1 MKASHSVEGNKL
13 SWVKKELDEL
23 LKDARLAL
31 QDYIEEDHD
40 VYQLDEV
47 VALLRQAGG
56 TLQMVEVKGAAILS
70 REMVDLTI
78 ALKEGKVEQRDEAFE
93 QLLSSVMKLQDYLDH
108 VEAGNRDV
116 PAVLLPLLND
126 MRSARGADPMTGKV
140 LFFPE
145 LGDIDP
151 DIDTGTI
158 GDIQADFPALR
169 QTFQVGLLGWFRG
182 DDAKGNLARML
193 TVTARLY
200 RDAETPAARR
210 LWAAS
215 SALTEALAMEGLEA
229 GVTVKNLLGRV
240 DREIRELIDVGEAGV
255 DDALREDLIKNL
267 LYYVA
272 QADERGRFVSAVK
285 AQFSLS
291 QVLPDEQ
298 ELEKVR
304 ERLSGPGAEVLAAV
318 SDAVREDLAEV
329 KDNLEIFFAQGQKN
343 TGDLDAVI
351 MRLHRIA
358 DTLGMLGLGTARE
371 KVMNQADIV
380 NQIVSGESGSS
391 EIAIMN
397 MATVVINVESALD
410 DFVSFR
416 SPQDEAAGDVFS
428 TGVLPPAE
436 VLKLRET
443 LVGEVLHDIETIK
456 DSIIEYTSAPDQKE
470 RLGAV
475 PVTLDNLSG
484 ALVVANAQ
492 AVAPLLKSIR
502 DYVSERILEGGET
515 PDPLALE
522 HLADAVSSA
531 EYYIESLKNQ
541 GRSIDAILEPGES
554 GMARLG
560 YPVQAVPLSNQEV
573 EEAPS
578 VLDLPYDST
587 GTFGDVVALE
597 DEVKKTVVPLT
608 PQESASEE
616 MLVVATD
623 TGVGDTKASG
633 APGDEY
639 RDLVVLEKGADD
651 EILEIFLEEADEVV
665 GQVVE
670 LFPEWRRDTDDDET
684 LVTIR
689 RMFHTLKGSG
699 RMVGAGVIAEFSWAY
714 ENLIN
719 RVLDNTVAPG
729 PELMEAM
736 TSAVDMLPQL
746 VEQIKGEGEPDKDV
760 FFMMAVAHALSK
772 PGTPVPEQ
780 EPAGEVAG
788 RGPEGPAEAEEAW
801 EALKEVFGGDVGEV
815 KTEVSEPAAEEGE
828 EPVERKAKDKAK
840 AKGKLKGKAKAKAK
854 PKGKAKAKAKA
865 SPVVDET
872 PQPADRVVEVDL
884 QPFAEPPILERPE
897 PEVVSGAEEVELP
910 LVAEGGFD
918 PELLEIFLTEATQHQ
933 RDFDSL
939 IQASVKQR
947 ARLPLSDEL
956 LRAVHTLNG
965 SARTTGVPAI
975 HELCSPLEAYLQSRK
990 QKFATV
996 GEPAFETVEA
1006 VATEIGRV
1014 LGVLRDA
1021 PANVSVDGEL
1031 RARIDTMAE
1040 EMIRSVEGA
1049 AAPVEDA
1056 AVALPE
1062 PPVVTECVMPAA
1074 TLPGTPDMPGE
1085 QDQELAELFLEEAT
1099 DVMEVGDRA
1108 LQAWS
1113 ENADDREAV
1122 TELQRQLHT
1131 LKGGARMVGYPK
1143 SIGDLSHALES
1154 MIVEVADGR
1163 LSGGREMFDMMH
1175 RSFDRISD
1183 MLDHARQ
1190 GQPVYADAALIAE
1203 IAGLRGETE
1212 PAEAQGPLPD
1222 MPGEQDQE
1230 LAELFLEEAT
1240 DLMEVGDRALQAW
1253 SEKTDDREA
1262 VTELQ
1267 RQLHTLKGG
1276 ARMVGY
1282 PKSIGDL
1289 SHALESMIVEVA
1301 EGRLSGNSDMFGLL
1315 RRAFDG
1321 ISDMLDQA
1329 RQGNPVYPA
1338 VGILEEIARLR
1349 GEEPVFEPAPVQ
1361 QGPEVQEAPPVAGTP
1376 RSPQPSAPQ
1385 EVIRVKSDLLDNLV
1399 NNAGEVNIYHSRLEQ
1414 QISSFGFN
1422 LWELEQTVERLRKQ
1436 LRQMDIETET
1446 QILYRYDQDPQ
1457 KPGHEAD
1464 FDPLELDRYS
1474 TLQQLSRSLGESVN
1488 DLISIKDMLR
1498 DVVRDSETLL
1508 LQQSR
1513 VSTDLQEGLMRTRMV
1528 QFAGL
1533 APRLRRVARQT
1544 AHELGKKVDVH
1555 IMGETN
1561 ELDRSVLDR
1570 MVAPLEH
1577 MIRNSISHGLEIPE
1591 KRRKAGKPETGNVRI
1606 SVDRDGAEIV
1616 VRVADD
1622 GGGIDLEAVRAKA
1635 YKQGLIG
1642 DSDKLSNHDVMQLI
1656 LESGFS
1662 TAGEVT
1668 QIAGRGVGMDVV
1680 VSEIKQLNG
1689 TLTIDSTR
1697 GVGTVFT
1704 VRLPFT
1710 LAINQALLVQLGEDV
1725 FAVPLTSIEG
1735 IVRISAEDLGDR
1747 YEQEGAIYEYAGNAY
1762 ELKYLGTVLG
1772 LHQPDLSDPSRM
1784 YPVLLVRSGDFRAGL
1799 QVDGLIGNREVVVK
1813 SLGPQV
1819 SKARGISGAT
1829 ILGDGRVVLI
1839 LDVAGLVRVG
1849 AGVKFDYISDRPPV
1863 VSEVQT
1869 IMVIDDSITI
1879 RKVTS
1884 RMLERNNFAVMTA
1897 KDGVDAVSQ
1906 LQEQKPD
1913 LMLMDIEM
1921 PRMDG
1926 YELATHVR
1934 NNPDLKDIPI
1944 IMITSRTG
1952 QKHRQR
1958 AENIGV
1964 NKYLGKPYQ
1973 ESDLLGSIKE
1983 LL

>member
-1 MKASHSVEGNKL
+1 MKASQSVEGNKL
-13 SWVKKELDEL
+13 IWVKKELDGL

-40 VYQLDEV
+40 VYRLDEV
-47 VALLRQAGG
+47 VALLRQASG

-70 REMVDLTI
+70 REIVDLTV
-78 ALKEGKVEQRDEAFE
+78 ALKAGKVEQRDEAFE
-93 QLLSSVMKLQDYLDH
+93 QLLGSVMKLQDYLDH

-116 PAVLLPLLND
+116 PVVLLPILND

-145 LGDIDP
+145 LADVDP
-151 DIDTGTI
+151 EIDTGSI
-158 GDIQADFPALR
+158 GDVRGDLPALR
-169 QTFQVGLLGWFRG
+169 QAFQVGLLGWFKG
-182 DDAKGNLARML
+182 YDAKGNLARML

-200 RDAETPAARR
+200 RDVATAAARR

-215 SALTEALAMEGLEA
+215 SALIEALALNGLEA
-229 GVTVKNLLGRV
+229 SVTVKNLLGRV
-240 DREIRELIDVGEAGV
+240 DREIKQLIDAGEVEIGGEQH
-255 DDALREDLIKNL
+255 EDLLKNL

-272 QADERGRFVSAVK
+272 QAEDRGRFVSAIK
-285 AQFSLS
+285 TQFSLN
-291 QVLPDEQ
+291 QVLPDER

-304 ERLSGPGAEVLAAV
+304 ERLSGPGVEVLAAV

-329 KDNLEIFFAQGQKN
+329 KDNLEIFLAHGQKN
-343 TGDLDAVI
+343 TGELDAVI

-358 DTLGMLGLGTARE
+358 DTLGMLGLETARD

-380 NQIVSGESGSS
+380 NRIVSGESDSS

-410 DFVSFR
+410 DYVSFR
-416 SPQDEAAGDVFS
+416 PSQGEADDSAFS
-428 TGVLPPAE
+428 TGVLPFAE

-443 LVGEVLHDIETIK
+443 LVGEVLQDFEVIK
-456 DSIIEYTSAPDQKE
+456 EAIIEYISAPDQHQ
-470 RLGAV
+470 RLNDV
-475 PVTLDNLSG
+475 PALLNSLSG
-484 ALVVANAQ
+484 ALVMANAQ
-492 AVAPLLKSIR
+492 AAAPLMKSIR
-502 DYVSERILEGGET
+502 DYVNERILQGEEI

-531 EYYIESLKNQ
+531 EYFVESLKKQ
-541 GRSIDAILEPGES
+541 GRSIDAILEPGEI

-560 YPVQAVPLSNQEV
+560 YPVRSAAPRVHEAEESATDLSSGLIEALDDIANLA
-573 EEAPS
+573 EEA
-578 VLDLPYDST
+578 
-587 GTFGDVVALE
+587 GE
-597 DEVKKTVVPLT
+597 TVVFRPAAVDNDLLVQA
-608 PQESASEE
+608 QEPFAGEPA
-616 MLVVATD
+616 VA
-623 TGVGDTKASG
+623 G

-639 RDLVVLEKGADD
+639 RDLVVLEEGADE

-670 LFPEWRRDTDDDET
+670 LFPQWRRNTDDSET
-684 LVTIR
+684 MVTIR

-699 RMVGAGVIAEFSWAY
+699 RMIGAGVIAEFSWAF

-719 RVLDNTVAPG
+719 RVLDNTAAPG
-729 PELMEAM
+729 PELLEVLAD
-736 TSAVDMLPQL
+736 AVEVFPQL
-746 VEQIKGEGEPDKDV
+746 VEQIKGRGKPDKDV
-760 FFMMAVAHALSK
+760 FYMMAVAHALSR
-772 PGTPVPEQ
+772 PGTPVPERAAVTVAEETETRAEVPPQ
-780 EPAGEVAG
+780 AEKTWETLEEVLGTEAMDLGESQVEIPEPAA
-788 RGPEGPAEAEEAW
+788 AEEA
-801 EALKEVFGGDVGEV
+801 
-815 KTEVSEPAAEEGE
+815 
-828 EPVERKAKDKAK
+828 EPVGSK
-840 AKGKLKGKAKAKAK
+840 AKGEKGKTKAR
-854 PKGKAKAKAKA
+854 GK
-865 SPVVDET
+865 SEPI
-872 PQPADRVVEVDL
+872 VEV
-884 QPFAEPPILERPE
+884 PE
-897 PEVVSGAEEVELP
+897 AGAEKVEVTE
-910 LVAEGGFD
+910 ADESAFD
-918 PELLEIFLTEATQHQ
+918 TELLDIFLTEATQHQ

-939 IQASVKQR
+939 VQASARQR

-965 SARTTGVPAI
+965 SARATGVPAI
-975 HELCSPLEAYLQSRK
+975 HELCSPLEAYLQARRQTYS
-990 QKFATV
+990 TV
-996 GEPAFETVEA
+996 DESAFEL
-1006 VATEIGRV
+1006 VAATAAEVGRV
-1014 LGVLRDA
+1014 LALLKENPVGV
-1021 PANVSVDGEL
+1021 PVDEEL
-1031 RARIDTMAE
+1031 RIRIDTMAE
-1040 EMIRSVEGA
+1040 EMIRSQEAVVAPPSEEAVEPRLAEAVAPPLEEKEVLTGIEVPEEAVVPAA
-1049 AAPVEDA
+1049 AAPGVW
-1056 AVALPE
+1056 
-1062 PPVVTECVMPAA
+1062 
-1074 TLPGTPDMPGE
+1074 DMPGE
-1085 QDQELAELFLEEAT
+1085 QDQELAELFLEEAN
-1099 DVMEVGDRA
+1099 DVMEAGDRA
-1108 LQAWS
+1108 LQTWS
-1113 ENADDREAV
+1113 ANTADREAV

-1131 LKGGARMVGYPK
+1131 LKGGARMAGYPK

-1154 MIVEVADGR
+1154 MVIKVSEGR
-1163 LSGGREMFDMMH
+1163 LSGSREMFDMMH

-1183 MLDHARQ
+1183 MLDQARRH
-1190 GQPVYADAALIAE
+1190 QPVHADTTLIAE
-1203 IAGLRGETE
+1203 IAALRGETE
-1212 PAEAQGPLPD
+1212 LAEVQGPMPD
-1222 MPGEQDQE
+1222 KPSEQDQE
-1230 LAELFLEEAT
+1230 LAELFLEEAA
-1240 DLMEVGDRALQAW
+1240 DLMEAGDRALNTWA
-1253 SEKTDDREA
+1253 ENIDDRDA

-1267 RQLHTLKGG
+1267 RQLHTLKGS
-1276 ARMVGY
+1276 ARMASY
-1282 PKSIGDL
+1282 PRSIGEL
-1289 SHALESMIVEVA
+1289 SHSLESMIVEVV
-1301 EGRLSGNSDMFGLL
+1301 EGRLSGNSEMFGLL
-1315 RRAFDG
+1315 HGAFDAIG
-1321 ISDMLDQA
+1321 DMLDQA
-1329 RQGNPVYPA
+1329 RQGQPVYPA
-1338 VGILEEIARLR
+1338 TGMIEEIARLR
-1349 GEEPVFEPAPVQ
+1349 GEEPA
-1361 QGPEVQEAPPVAGTP
+1361 PEVEVAPALAEAPALAVAGVP
-1376 RSPQPSAPQ
+1376 KQPAAPQ

-1414 QISSFGFN
+1414 QILSFGFN
-1422 LWELEQTVERLRKQ
+1422 LGELEQTVERLRRQ
-1436 LRQMDIETET
+1436 LRQVDIATEA
-1446 QILYRYDQDPQ
+1446 QILYRYDRDPG
-1457 KPGHEAD
+1457 KSAHGED
-1464 FDPLELDRYS
+1464 FDPLEMDRYS
-1474 TLQQLSRSLGESVN
+1474 MLQQLSRSLGESVN
-1488 DLISIKDMLR
+1488 DLVSIKDMLR
-1498 DVVRDSETLL
+1498 DVVRDSEKLL

-1577 MIRNSISHGLEIPE
+1577 MIRNSISHGLELPE
-1591 KRRKAGKPETGNVRI
+1591 KRRQSGKPETGNIRI
-1606 SVDRDGAEIV
+1606 GIDRDGAEVV

-1622 GGGIDLEAVRAKA
+1622 GAGIDLEAVRTKA

-1689 TLTIDSTR
+1689 NLGIDSTR

-1735 IVRISAEDLGDR
+1735 IVSVSAEDLSDR

-1772 LHQPDLSDPSRM
+1772 LSQPDLHDRSRM

-1799 QVDGLIGNREVVVK
+1799 QIDGLMGNREIVVK
-1813 SLGPQV
+1813 PLGPQI

-1839 LDVAGLVRVG
+1839 LDVTGLVRVG
-1849 AGVKFDYISDRPPV
+1849 AGVNFDYTTERPPV
-1863 VSEVQT
+1863 VSTVQT

-1884 RMLERNNFAVMTA
+1884 RMLERNNFVVMSA
-1897 KDGVDAVSQ
+1897 KDGVDAVNQ

-1973 ESDLLGSIKE
+1973 ESDLLGSIRE
-1983 LL
+1983 FL

>member
-1 MKASHSVEGNKL
+1 MKASQSVEGNKL

-40 VYQLDEV
+40 VYRLDEV
-47 VALLRQAGG
+47 VALLRQASG

-70 REMVDLTI
+70 RELVDLTV
-78 ALKEGKVEQRDEAFE
+78 ALQAGKVEQRDEAFE
-93 QLLSSVMKLQDYLDH
+93 QLLGSVMKLQDYLDH

-116 PAVLLPLLND
+116 PAVLLPILND

-145 LGDIDP
+145 LAGVDP
-151 DIDTGTI
+151 EIDTGSI
-158 GDIQADFPALR
+158 GDAQGDLSALR
-169 QTFQVGLLGWFRG
+169 QAFQVGLLGWFKG
-182 DDAKGNLARML
+182 EDAKGNLARML

-200 RDAETPAARR
+200 RDAATPVARR

-215 SALTEALAMEGLEA
+215 SALIEALALNGLEA

-240 DREIRELIDVGEAGV
+240 DREIKQLIDAGEVEISGEQH
-255 DDALREDLIKNL
+255 EDLLKNL

-272 QADERGRFVSAVK
+272 QAEDRGRFVSAVK
-285 AQFSLS
+285 TQFSLN

-329 KDNLEIFFAQGQKN
+329 KDNLEIFLAQGQKN
-343 TGDLDAVI
+343 TGELDAVI

-358 DTLGMLGLGTARE
+358 DTLGMLGLETARD

-380 NQIVSGESGSS
+380 NQIVSGESDSS

-410 DFVSFR
+410 DYVSFR
-416 SPQDEAAGDVFS
+416 PSQGETDDGAFS
-428 TGVLPPAE
+428 SGVLPSAE

-443 LVGEVLHDIETIK
+443 LVGEVLRDFEVIK
-456 DSIIEYTSAPDQKE
+456 EAIIEYISAPDQHQ
-470 RLGAV
+470 RLNDV
-475 PVTLDNLSG
+475 PALLDNLSG
-484 ALVVANAQ
+484 ALVVGNAQ
-492 AVAPLLKSIR
+492 AAAPLMKSIR
-502 DYVSERILEGGET
+502 DYVNERILQGEEI

-531 EYYIESLKNQ
+531 EYFVESLKKQ
-541 GRSIDAILEPGES
+541 GRSIDAILEPGEI

-560 YPVQAVPLSNQEV
+560 YPVRSTAPRVHEV
-573 EEAPS
+573 EESATDLAS
-578 VLDLPYDST
+578 GLIEDLD
-587 GTFGDVVALE
+587 DVANLAE
-597 DEVKKTVVPLT
+597 EPRETVVFRHTAEVEDLLVRS
-608 PQESASEE
+608 QEP
-616 MLVVATD
+616 VA
-623 TGVGDTKASG
+623 GEPAVAG

-639 RDLVVLEKGADD
+639 RDLLVLEEGADE

-665 GQVVE
+665 GQVAE
-670 LFPEWRRDTDDDET
+670 LFPQWRRNTDDSET

-699 RMVGAGVIAEFSWAY
+699 RMIGAGVIAEFSWAL

-719 RVLDNTVAPG
+719 RVLDNTAVPG
-729 PELMEAM
+729 PELLEVLAD
-736 TSAVDMLPQL
+736 AVEVLPQL
-746 VEQIKGEGEPDKDV
+746 VEQVKGRGKPDKDV

-772 PGTPVPEQ
+772 PGTPVPERVAATVVEEAEDTRAEVSPQ
-780 EPAGEVAG
+780 AEKTWETLEEVFGAEEKEPGESQVEITEPAA
-788 RGPEGPAEAEEAW
+788 AEEAQP
-801 EALKEVFGGDVGEV
+801 VG
-815 KTEVSEPAAEEGE
+815 S
-828 EPVERKAKDKAK
+828 KAKTKGKKRK
-840 AKGKLKGKAKAKAK
+840 AKGKTKARDKSK
-854 PKGKAKAKAKA
+854 PIVEA
-865 SPVVDET
+865 
-872 PQPADRVVEVDL
+872 PQA
-884 QPFAEPPILERPE
+884 
-897 PEVVSGAEEVELP
+897 GAETAEVTE
-910 LVAEGGFD
+910 ADESAFD

-933 RDFDSL
+933 RNFDSL
-939 IQASVKQR
+939 VQASARQR

-965 SARTTGVPAI
+965 SARATGVPAI
-975 HELCSPLEAYLQSRK
+975 HELCSPLEAYLQARRQTYSTVDEST
-990 QKFATV
+990 FEWVAATAAEV
-996 GEPAFETVEA
+996 
-1006 VATEIGRV
+1006 GRV
-1014 LGVLRDA
+1014 LALLKEN
-1021 PANVSVDGEL
+1021 PVSVPVDEKL
-1031 RARIDTMAE
+1031 RTQIDTKAE
-1040 EMIRSVEGA
+1040 AMIRSQEAVVARPSEEAVEPRLA
-1049 AAPVEDA
+1049 EV
-1056 AVALPE
+1056 VALPLE
-1062 PPVVTECVMPAA
+1062 ETEVSTGIEVPEEPVVPAA
-1074 TLPGTPDMPGE
+1074 QGVWDMPGE
-1085 QDQELAELFLEEAT
+1085 QDQELAELFLEEAN
-1099 DVMEVGDRA
+1099 DVMEAGDRA
-1108 LQAWS
+1108 LQTWS
-1113 ENADDREAV
+1113 AN
-1122 TELQRQLHT
+1122 
-1131 LKGGARMVGYPK
+1131 
-1143 SIGDLSHALES
+1143 
-1154 MIVEVADGR
+1154 
-1163 LSGGREMFDMMH
+1163 
-1175 RSFDRISD
+1175 
-1183 MLDHARQ
+1183 
-1190 GQPVYADAALIAE
+1190 
-1203 IAGLRGETE
+1203 
-1212 PAEAQGPLPD
+1212 
-1222 MPGEQDQE
+1222 
-1230 LAELFLEEAT
+1230 
-1240 DLMEVGDRALQAW
+1240 
-1253 SEKTDDREA
+1253 TDDREA

-1276 ARMVGY
+1276 ARMAGY
-1282 PKSIGDL
+1282 TKSIGDL
-1289 SHALESMIVEVA
+1289 SHALESMVIEVS
-1301 EGRLSGNSDMFGLL
+1301 EGRLSGSREMFDMMH
-1315 RRAFDG
+1315 RSFDQ

-1329 RQGNPVYPA
+1329 RRHQTVHADTTLIAEIAALRGKTELAKVQGPLPDKPGEQDQELAELFLEEAADVMEAADQALKTWAENIDDRDAVTELQRQLHTLKGGARMAGYPRSIGELSHSLESMIIEVAEGHLSGNAEMFDLLHRAVDGIGDMLDQARQGQAVYPA
-1338 VGILEEIARLR
+1338 TGMIEEIARLR
-1349 GEEPVFEPAPVQ
+1349 GEEPAAEVEVAPALA
-1361 QGPEVQEAPPVAGTP
+1361 EAPALAIAGAP
-1376 RSPQPSAPQ
+1376 KQPAAPQ

-1422 LWELEQTVERLRKQ
+1422 LSELEQTVERLRRQ
-1436 LRQMDIETET
+1436 LRQMDIETEA
-1446 QILYRYDQDPQ
+1446 QILYRYDQDPG
-1457 KPGHEAD
+1457 KSAHGED
-1464 FDPLELDRYS
+1464 FDPLEMDRYS

-1488 DLISIKDMLR
+1488 DLVSIKEMLR
-1498 DVVRDSETLL
+1498 DVIRDSETLL

-1577 MIRNSISHGLEIPE
+1577 MIRNSISHGLEMSE
-1591 KRRKAGKPETGNVRI
+1591 KRRQSGKPETGNIRI
-1606 SVDRDGAEIV
+1606 GIDRDGAEV
-1616 VRVADD
+1616 VIRVADD
-1622 GGGIDLEAVRAKA
+1622 GGGIDLEAVRTKA
-1635 YKQGLIG
+1635 YKRGLIG

-1689 TLTIDSTR
+1689 NLGIDSTR

-1710 LAINQALLVQLGEDV
+1710 LAINQALLIQLGEDV

-1735 IVRISAEDLGDR
+1735 IVRVSAEDLSDR

-1772 LHQPDLSDPSRM
+1772 LSQPDLYDRSRM
-1784 YPVLLVRSGDFRAGL
+1784 YPVLLVRSGDLRAGL
-1799 QVDGLIGNREVVVK
+1799 QVDGLTGNREIVVK
-1813 SLGPQV
+1813 PLGPQI

-1829 ILGDGRVVLI
+1829 ILGDGRVVMI

-1849 AGVKFDYISDRPPV
+1849 AGVKFDYTTEKPPV
-1863 VSEVQT
+1863 VSTIQT

-1897 KDGVDAVSQ
+1897 KDGVDAVNQ

-1913 LMLMDIEM
+1913 LMMMDIEM

-1983 LL
+1983 FL